1 MHAPKAC
8 TCLLGCLPACTKCV
22 SSGYVEV
29 FLTFSGTCHIVAEGC
44 HQQSGSSVAC
54 NKVGCTLR
62 SHSAWQKACMLLLS
76 FVIVLQ
82 ARRTK
87 EILSANTEAPF
98 IVEELLDGKDFRS
111 NIKRQD
117 FEDLAGSFFE
127 RAAKPLQHLL
137 QRNGLSAGDVHA
149 VELLGGGSRIPKLQ
163 AELGHVLNGRV
174 LDK

>member
-1 MHAPKAC
+1 M
-8 TCLLGCLPACTKCV
+8 
-22 SSGYVEV
+22 
-29 FLTFSGTCHIVAEGC
+29 FAEGF
-44 HQQSGSSVAC
+44 HQQSGSSVEC
-54 NKVGCTLR
+54 NKVDCILH
-62 SHSAWQKACMLLLS
+62 SQSAWQKSCMILVS
-76 FVIVLQ
+76 FGIFSQ

-87 EILSANTEAPF
+87 EVLSANTEAPF

-111 NIKRQD
+111 GIKRQD
-117 FEDLAGSFFE
+117 FEDLAGNFFE

-163 AELGHVLNGRV
+163 AELGHVLNGRI

>member
-1 MHAPKAC
+1 MVTLLQRAVTSSQAPVWRA
-8 TCLLGCLPACTKCV
+8 TK
-22 SSGYVEV
+22 
-29 FLTFSGTCHIVAEGC
+29 LTAVA
-44 HQQSGSSVAC
+44 
-54 NKVGCTLR
+54 R
-62 SHSAWQKACMLLLS
+62 SHSVWQLHVHILCGSCTFTFCVALAHSQSVWQKATFCVAESMHILFS

-111 NIKRQD
+111 GIKRQD
-117 FEDLAGSFFE
+117 FEDLAGNFFE
-127 RAAKPLQHLL
+127 RAAEPLQHLL

-163 AELGHVLNGRV
+163 AELGRVLNGRV

>member
-1 MHAPKAC
+1 MWRASK
-8 TCLLGCLPACTKCV
+8 
-22 SSGYVEV
+22 
-29 FLTFSGTCHIVAEGC
+29 LTAL
-44 HQQSGSSVAC
+44 A
-54 NKVGCTLR
+54 R
-62 SHSAWQKACMLLLS
+62 SHSVWQLHIHILCGRKQHSVWQKACIILS
-76 FVIVLQ
+76 LFVIVLQ

-111 NIKRQD
+111 GIKRQD
-117 FEDLAGSFFE
+117 FEDLAGNFFE
-127 RAAKPLQHLL
+127 RAAEPLQHLL